1 MSLRGH
7 PGIGR
12 PAGHGHAYAS
22 PGRPG
27 AYRAWVVAAFLPGT
41 IARGALGDPDTAGR
55 ALQSALDL
63 TEPDQVLFPFLI
75 DPPPGVFDCHTRHHI
90 LGIGQHH
97 ADHARGHL

>member
-27 AYRAWVVAAFLPGT
+27 AYRAWVVAAFLLGT

-63 TEPDQVLFPFLI
+63 TQPDQVLSRSSS
-75 DPPPGVFDCHTRHHI
+75 TRRRAFSTAI
-90 LGIGQHH
+90 P
-97 ADHARGHL
+97 DTTFWE